1 MNARQLLSL
10 VAGLSGLIACAK
22 KADAPP
28 VDTSAAQ
35 VVAPSDS
42 AAPAVASAL
51 NDANIVFILD
61 QANASDSA
69 RGTLASTK
77 GSSADVK
84 DFGRMMAGEHH
95 ALRQQGQ
102 RLATKLSVTA
112 AAPANDMSVAEAQK
126 EMETLM
132 AEAKGKSW
140 DVAYMNFEVTFHK
153 AVLDIATKA
162 LGAAQNEELKDLIK
176 QAAPIIQ
183 KHLDRAVAIQSKLA
197 K

>member
-1 MNARQLLSL
+1 M
-10 VAGLSGLIACAK
+10 
-22 KADAPP
+22 P
-28 VDTSAAQ
+28 TSY
-35 VVAPSDS
+35 
-42 AAPAVASAL
+42 
-51 NDANIVFILD
+51 FILD

-112 AAPANDMSVAEAQK
+112 AAPANDMSVADAQK

>member
-1 MNARQLLSL
+1 MKSRQMLVL
-10 VAGLSGLIACAK
+10 VAGLFALMACAK
-22 KADAPP
+22 KADAPM
-28 VDTSAAQ
+28 DTAAAK
-35 VVAPSDS
+35 VMAPADS
-42 AAPAVASAL
+42 ASPPAASAL
-51 NDANIVFILD
+51 NDANIVYILD

-77 GSSADVK
+77 GTSSDVK

-102 RLATKLSVTA
+102 RLATKLSVTP
-112 AAPANDMSVAEAQK
+112 AAPASDMSAADAQK
-126 EMETLM
+126 EMDALT

-140 DVAYMNFEVTFHK
+140 DVAYMNFEVTYHK
-153 AVLDIATKA
+153 AVLDIATMA
-162 LGAAQNEELKDLIK
+162 LGAAQNKELKDLIT

>member
-1 MNARQLLSL
+1 MLVL
-10 VAGLSGLIACAK
+10 VAGLFALMACAK
-22 KADAPP
+22 KADAPM
-28 VDTSAAQ
+28 DTAAAK
-35 VVAPSDS
+35 VMAPADS
-42 AAPAVASAL
+42 ASPPAASAL
-51 NDANIVFILD
+51 NDANIVYILD

-77 GSSADVK
+77 GTSSDVK

-102 RLATKLSVTA
+102 RLATKLSVTP
-112 AAPANDMSVAEAQK
+112 AAPASDMSAADAQK
-126 EMETLM
+126 EMDALT

-140 DVAYMNFEVTFHK
+140 DVAYMNFEVTYHK

-162 LGAAQNEELKDLIK
+162 LGAAQNKELKDLIT

>member
-1 MNARQLLSL
+1 MTSRYTGVL
-10 VAGLSGLIACAK
+10 VAGLFGLLACAK
-22 KADAPP
+22 KSDSAM
-28 VDTSAAQ
+28 DTSAAK
-35 VVAPSDS
+35 VIAPVDTASP
-42 AAPAVASAL
+42 PAASAL

-95 ALRQQGQ
+95 ALREQGQ
-102 RLATKLSVTA
+102 RLATRLSVTPT
-112 AAPANDMSVAEAQK
+112 APANDMSVSDAQK
-126 EMETLM
+126 EMDALT

-140 DVAYMNFEVTFHK
+140 DVAYMNFEVTYHK

-162 LGAAQNEELKDLIK
+162 LGAAQNQELKDLITK
-176 QAAPIIQ
+176 AAPVIQ
-183 KHLDRAVAIQSKLA
+183 KHLDRAVAIQAKLA

>member
-1 MNARQLLSL
+1 MKSRQMLVL
-10 VAGLSGLIACAK
+10 VAGLFALMACAK
-22 KADAPP
+22 KADAPM
-28 VDTSAAQ
+28 DTAAAK
-35 VVAPSDS
+35 VMAPADS
-42 AAPAVASAL
+42 ASPPAASAL
-51 NDANIVFILD
+51 NDANIVYILD

-77 GSSADVK
+77 GTSSDVK

-102 RLATKLSVTA
+102 RLATKLSVTP
-112 AAPANDMSVAEAQK
+112 AAPASDMSAADAQK
-126 EMETLM
+126 EMDALT

-140 DVAYMNFEVTFHK
+140 DVAYMNFEVTYHK

-162 LGAAQNEELKDLIK
+162 LGAAQNKELKDLIT